1 MQNNYFLQVRSDIY
15 LFPHLYRPNKQN
27 AAVKQKL
34 VEKKMLPKTFQNTL
48 LSRKKNIAKNK
59 LSKYRKKKIVIFS
72 KTFWRNAMT
81 LSSKLSNKVGKIY
94 LNFTFWSKEI
104 FLPQPGASNFK
115 LLSNFKNSASA
126 STQFYPLLVEKIMKM
141 CHTFFA
147 PKLRV
152 RRN

>member
-1 MQNNYFLQVRSDIY
+1 MQNNYFPQVRSDIY

-72 KTFWRNAMT
+72 KTF
-81 LSSKLSNKVGKIY
+81 
-94 LNFTFWSKEI
+94 
-104 FLPQPGASNFK
+104 
-115 LLSNFKNSASA
+115 
-126 STQFYPLLVEKIMKM
+126 
-141 CHTFFA
+141 
-147 PKLRV
+147 
-152 RRN
+152 

>member
-1 MQNNYFLQVRSDIY
+1 
-15 LFPHLYRPNKQN
+15 
-27 AAVKQKL
+27 
-34 VEKKMLPKTFQNTL
+34 MLPKTFQNTL
-48 LSRKKNIAKNK
+48 LSRKKKILQKINSASIEE
-59 LSKYRKKKIVIFS
+59 KKIVIFS

-147 PKLRV
+147 PKIIERKTKNCACVEIKRKSREAFVV
-152 RRN
+152 R